1 MAKHNDIL
9 LDEDNDLLIVN
20 GDFVLGESEEQ
31 DIKMILQAVKNDYK
45 QFPELGVNL
54 VEHIESSGN
63 SLKLKQD
70 IKINLR
76 MDDIKKRFKIVNGKI
91 EFNEKN

>member
-1 MAKHNDIL
+1 MAKDIL

-20 GDFVLGESEEQ
+20 GDLVIGESEEQ

-45 QFPELGVNL
+45 QFPELGVDL
-54 VEHIESSGN
+54 VKHIEASGS

-76 MDDIKKRFKIVNGKI
+76 MDDIKKRFKIKNGAI
-91 EFNEKN
+91 EFDK

>member
-1 MAKHNDIL
+1 MAKDIL
-9 LDEDNDLLIVN
+9 LDEDNDLIIQS
-20 GDFVLGESEEQ
+20 GDFVLDESEEQ

-45 QFPELGVNL
+45 QFPEIGVDL
-54 VEHIESSGN
+54 VKKIEASGS

-76 MDDIKKRFKIVNGKI
+76 MDDITKRFNIKNGAI
-91 EFNEKN
+91 EFDK